1 MDSRLRFLHQYTCI
15 MHKRTHLKKVS
26 EEEEKLVWQHIV
38 KLSNESSRGK
48 WREKFY
54 VVV

>member
-1 MDSRLRFLHQYTCI
+1 M
-15 MHKRTHLKKVS
+15 KKMS

-38 KLSNESSRGK
+38 KLSNKSSRGK
-48 WREKFY
+48 WREKSY

>member
-1 MDSRLRFLHQYTCI
+1 M
-15 MHKRTHLKKVS
+15 KKMS

-38 KLSNESSRGK
+38 KFSNESSRGK